1 MSKHIF
7 DTIFSNIL
15 GAEALDGSNQVEMVL
30 SDRQLAVR
38 VTLEATQKWIITDMF
53 ARDVLEY
60 RVESL
65 ALLHRALLIIND
77 VAARTGDF
85 SVSIDG
91 RDMLVLSGRLRA
103 EGLTADAYANAF
115 QRWLEQVDLLRD
127 TVAAIGMENYSL
139 TYSIPDEGV
148 AEEQRA

>member
-1 MSKHIF
+1 MSRQVF
-7 DTIFSNIL
+7 ERVFSDIL

-38 VTLEATQKWIITDMF
+38 ATLDATQQWIITDMF

-60 RVESL
+60 RAESL
-65 ALLHRALLIIND
+65 PLLHRALLIVND

-103 EGLTADAYANAF
+103 EGLTADAYTNAF

-139 TYSIPDEGV
+139 TYSVPDEGL
-148 AEEQRA
+148 AEETRA